1 MTKELSFDDD
11 DAIYAGDEMFDDDDL
26 LMDSKIP
33 IGRFAKIIDEYEENV
48 KGDIDDDEEINLDSL
63 GLH

>member
-11 DAIYAGDEMFDDDDL
+11 DAIYSGDEMFDDDDL

-33 IGRFAKIIDEYEENV
+33 VGRFAKIIDEFEESV
-48 KGDIDDDEEINLDSL
+48 KDEIDDEEEINLDSL

>member
-26 LMDSKIP
+26 LMDSEIP
-33 IGRFAKIIDEYEENV
+33 VGRFAKIIDEFEENI
-48 KGDIDDDEEINLDSL
+48 KDEIDDEEEINLDSL

>member
-11 DAIYAGDEMFDDDDL
+11 DAIYSGDEMFDDDDL

-33 IGRFAKIIDEYEENV
+33 VGRFAKIIDEFEKSV
-48 KGDIDDDEEINLDSL
+48 KDEIDDEEEINLDSL

>member
-11 DAIYAGDEMFDDDDL
+11 DAIYAGDEIFDDDDL
-26 LMDSKIP
+26 LMDSEIP
-33 IGRFAKIIDEYEENV
+33 VGRFAKIIDEFEENI
-48 KGDIDDDEEINLDSL
+48 KDEIDDEEEINLDSL